1 LGGRRRPNAARA
13 AAYDLKVLLLG
24 GGKGVA
30 RAGVAAALAAI
41 AHAGGGLA
49 LAMLAGLWVAISPWF
64 VMLQAGGG
72 RNATASNLIVGL
84 AVAALGLFAISGVR
98 GFLGLEVGKVLLGI
112 WMIISPFILAV
123 TYPIQ
128 APMYWSNIWSGA
140 VIAVLA
146 LASLASMRRH
156 AQGGLRR

>member
-1 LGGRRRPNAARA
+1 MTSQMTQRTAANGA
-13 AAYDLKVLLLG
+13 AAT
-24 GGKGVA
+24 A
-30 RAGVAAALAAI
+30 PAAFSTEYVTPPTGRSIYAQVTAV
-41 AHAGGGLA
+41 

-72 RNATASNLIVGL
+72 RNATASDLIVGL

-112 WMIISPFILAV
+112 WLIISPFILDAK
-123 TYPIQ
+123 YAIQ
-128 APMYWSNIWSGA
+128 APMYWSNIWSGG

-146 LASLASMRRH
+146 LASLA
-156 AQGGLRR
+156 GLRRARAR